1 LSLSAATTQIALHQK
16 AATSHFNK
24 VLAMHIAR
32 SAESGKRLTDA
43 DLKGNRMKQANH
55 PFHQI
60 VMTQSQLSLAKDRMD
75 RMKPEEIQALLKEA
89 HTAIETL
96 MDFRNIINAMVSLKE
111 DPRTA
116 ARPYVDD

>member
-1 LSLSAATTQIALHQK
+1 
-16 AATSHFNK
+16 
-24 VLAMHIAR
+24 
-32 SAESGKRLTDA
+32 
-43 DLKGNRMKQANH
+43 MKQANH

-60 VMTQSQLSLAKDRMD
+60 VMTQSQLSLAKDHMD